1 MFRESFDVYNLFCP
15 CFDGLLVI
23 TCQQPS
29 FQGGKGN
36 CVLRNDYELN
46 TAIISS
52 PIHNVNSLINI
63 QPSPQWRPHS
73 LLRLSAYNKY
83 NMHHEN
89 PTVSLSPD
97 GGENVSKNAMKNGM
111 TVAYVII
118 DVSAKWELHVFEL
131 ESLSYLNHEQ

>member
-63 QPSPQWRPHS
+63 YPSPQWRPHS

-89 PTVSLSPD
+89 TNRL
-97 GGENVSKNAMKNGM
+97 
-111 TVAYVII
+111 II
-118 DVSAKWELHVFEL
+118 SRLGRECKQECNEERNDSCLCNNRCEC
-131 ESLSYLNHEQ
+131 

>member
-1 MFRESFDVYNLFCP
+1 MKTVVKTKICGKNQGRPKRESKLFGLKAGTKLALSVSKNWDIIISFDVYNLFCP

-63 QPSPQWRPHS
+63 
-73 LLRLSAYNKY
+73 
-83 NMHHEN
+83 
-89 PTVSLSPD
+89 
-97 GGENVSKNAMKNGM
+97 
-111 TVAYVII
+111 
-118 DVSAKWELHVFEL
+118 
-131 ESLSYLNHEQ
+131 